1 VQGEIN
7 PSLLTSDDKWILLKL
22 NDAIREITES
32 LNSYNFSTAVQAL
45 YRFFWSEYCDW
56 YVEATKAVLTRPA
69 SEASPSLLKGER
81 AGVRGENESDAS
93 YKEDAPPH
101 PDPLPSV
108 QRGGEGTAA
117 GASGSLDDRTAAR
130 RANTL
135 AVIDFVLSHTLRLF
149 HPFLPFITEELWQG
163 MGFNGDLPQGQG
175 GDTIMFAHWPKP
187 FDGEFRDHYGL
198 DDCYLQFAENKY
210 ETVRFGRNLRSQ
222 FNIQSNRKVNFI
234 LKAPEEMIPHD
245 VAVLKLLLNAE
256 TLTVDAAYLPAKGVP
271 MIPTPLGELYLPLEG
286 LIDVEAE
293 KARLTKELEKVLAEI
308 EKVKVKLANPNFTS
322 KVPPEVLREHE
333 ERLTNWQQREQQ
345 IRNALEVLGE

>member
-1 VQGEIN
+1 M
-7 PSLLTSDDKWILLKL
+7 
-22 NDAIREITES
+22 
-32 LNSYNFSTAVQAL
+32 
-45 YRFFWSEYCDW
+45 
-56 YVEATKAVLTRPA
+56 
-69 SEASPSLLKGER
+69 
-81 AGVRGENESDAS
+81 
-93 YKEDAPPH
+93 
-101 PDPLPSV
+101 
-108 QRGGEGTAA
+108 
-117 GASGSLDDRTAAR
+117 
-130 RANTL
+130 
-135 AVIDFVLSHTLRLF
+135 DFVLGHTLRLF